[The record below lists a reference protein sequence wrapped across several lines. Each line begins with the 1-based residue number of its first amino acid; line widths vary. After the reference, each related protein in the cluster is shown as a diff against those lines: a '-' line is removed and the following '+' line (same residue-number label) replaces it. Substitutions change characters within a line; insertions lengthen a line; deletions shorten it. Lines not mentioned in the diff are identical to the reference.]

1 MFLHFIMS
9 SCFLLHFPATCSWS
23 SRHDLGASSASRPV
37 WAWWLRPGCCS
48 FRSASRPWR
57 HASRSE
63 IAWEVWFSTL
73 VPFFHPKIYI
83 STKKMERLKW
93 SIFGLTFGFG
103 GVGEMKFEGV
113 DLMMIWLWFGW
124 VSSFFKSS
132 FIIFAWK
139 RQWLYCTGGR
149 SFESFHF
156 WINPV
161 FQTLKLRICTNI
173 ILEHY
178 KILDHAADGHGNK
191 NPFGLFKGL
200 TERSDTKPGRTHRS
214 SSRPAASKGS
224 LPWDQIFSKTS
235 ALDSRLT
242 WNDDVHL
249 KLLTGMVIQ
258 KSRTPQ
264 FLNHRDNTTN
274 IHWVGSMDGSYDAAT

>member
-9 SCFLLHFPATCSWS
+9 SCFLQHFPAICCGS
-23 SRHDLGASSASRPV
+23 SPWPWCFQCIEASLGLVAP
-37 WAWWLRPGCCS
+37 AWMLLFQIGFQALTPCLAKRNRLRGLIQYLGCKK
-48 FRSASRPWR
+48 
-57 HASRSE
+57 
-63 IAWEVWFSTL
+63 
-73 VPFFHPKIYI
+73 FHQKKKIYI
-83 STKKMERLKW
+83 YRPKKWRGWFL
-93 SIFGLTFGFG
+93 IDICFG

-249 KLLTGMVIQ
+249 KLLLGKGNPEVQNPTIFESQ
-258 KSRTPQ
+258 RQ
-264 FLNHRDNTTN
+264 YH
-274 IHWVGSMDGSYDAAT
+274 

>member
-1 MFLHFIMS
+1 M
-9 SCFLLHFPATCSWS
+9 
-23 SRHDLGASSASRPV
+23 
-37 WAWWLRPGCCS
+37 
-48 FRSASRPWR
+48 
-57 HASRSE
+57 
-63 IAWEVWFSTL
+63 TL
-73 VPFFHPKIYI
+73 VLPVHRGQSGPGGSGLDVALSDRLPGLDAMPREAKSLERFDSVPWFHFFTKKKKKIYI
-83 STKKMERLKW
+83 YRPKKWRGWFL
-93 SIFGLTFGFG
+93 IDICFG